1 MTGNTEKYSE
11 NKMDDKVDPGLKRP
25 GKDQGKN
32 PMKALGRLIR
42 YILKEYKLA
51 CITVVVSI
59 LISALAI
66 LSISMFMQKL
76 IDVYIEPMMKQSSP
90 DYGPLAHRM
99 LGLGLILV
107 LGIICAYAYNR
118 IMVNVTQGTMKRL
131 RVELFERME
140 SFRYL
145 SLTHMHTEISC
156 RCTPMMLTHSVRS

>member
-11 NKMDDKVDPGLKRP
+11 NKMDDKVDAGLKRP

-90 DYGPLAHRM
+90 DYGPLTHRM

-131 RVELFERME
+131 RVELLNVWNP
-140 SFRYL
+140 FRYL

>member
-11 NKMDDKVDPGLKRP
+11 NKMDDKVDAGLKRP

-107 LGIICAYAYNR
+107 LGIIA
-118 IMVNVTQGTMKRL
+118 
-131 RVELFERME
+131 
-140 SFRYL
+140 
-145 SLTHMHTEISC
+145 HTRTTGSW
-156 RCTPMMLTHSVRS
+156 